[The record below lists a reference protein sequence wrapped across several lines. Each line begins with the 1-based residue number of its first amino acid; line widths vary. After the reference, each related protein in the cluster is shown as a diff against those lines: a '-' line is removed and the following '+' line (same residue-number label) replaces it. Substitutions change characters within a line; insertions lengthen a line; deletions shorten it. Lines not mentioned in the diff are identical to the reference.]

1 MSLPERRIYRP
12 DLDFAVRRCK
22 AHRSD
27 FPFAENKI
35 LLWTSPHQTASR
47 PRSFC
52 LQVFA
57 KLAVL
62 IQHKLGQPEQLAK
75 ALQLLLHLQRISKS
89 ALQQAALYSLLVE
102 ILRAGSS
109 EHGIVVVQ
117 TTLEI
122 VAVTL
127 RRNTLSCGPL
137 VDLGVVT

>member
-1 MSLPERRIYRP
+1 M
-12 DLDFAVRRCK
+12 
-22 AHRSD
+22 
-27 FPFAENKI
+27 
-35 LLWTSPHQTASR
+35 
-47 PRSFC
+47 
-52 LQVFA
+52 FA